1 MLHLRRHAVS
11 CLLLALAFVSGCAAR
26 TSIADVRARAAE
38 LEGRQ
43 VTISGRVADTLAL
56 PLVGSRYYQVDDGS
70 GQLWVETRAALPEEG
85 AEVRATGTL
94 SPGLKVGA
102 VEMGLVLQ
110 ESRRR

>member
-1 MLHLRRHAVS
+1 MQHARRFAVPVF
-11 CLLLALAFVSGCAAR
+11 LVLALTGCAAR
-26 TSIADVRARAAE
+26 TSIADIRSQAAE

-43 VTISGRVADTLAL
+43 VTVSGKVIDTLAL
-56 PLVGSRYYQVDDGS
+56 PLVSSRYYQVDDGS
-70 GQLWVETRAALPEEG
+70 GQLWVETRSALPEEG

-94 SPGLKVGA
+94 SPGLKVGS